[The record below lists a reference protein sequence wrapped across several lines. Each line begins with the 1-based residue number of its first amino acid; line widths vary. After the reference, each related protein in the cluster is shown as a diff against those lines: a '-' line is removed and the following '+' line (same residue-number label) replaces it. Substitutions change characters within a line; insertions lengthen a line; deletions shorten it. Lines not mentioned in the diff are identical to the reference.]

1 MTPARFWCLVAHR
14 NQNSDFDVVPTPSE
28 PVFTHLNARITQEEG
43 AFTVSIR
50 MYCSSWEQDR
60 AWGEEVAPS
69 IEIAGEMISG
79 LAERY
84 AIPQERI
91 TIHLVMTKIT
101 DGTRH

>member
-1 MTPARFWCLVAHR
+1 MTRAPTEPA
-14 NQNSDFDVVPTPSE
+14 
-28 PVFTHLNARITQEEG
+28 FTHLNARITQEEG

-50 MYCSSWEQDR
+50 MSCSALEQDR
-60 AWGEEVAPS
+60 AWGEEIAPS

-84 AIPQERI
+84 AIPQECI
-91 TIHLVMTKIT
+91 TIHLVMTNVR

>member
-1 MTPARFWCLVAHR
+1 MAQR
-14 NQNSDFDVVPTPSE
+14 NVKSDRHVTRTSTE
-28 PVFTHLNARITQEEG
+28 PPFTHLNARITQEEG

-50 MYCSSWEQDR
+50 MSCAALEQDR

-79 LAERY
+79 LAARY
-84 AIPQERI
+84 SIPQSCI
-91 TIHLVMTKIT
+91 TIHLVMTNVR

>member
-1 MTPARFWCLVAHR
+1 MLRSATEI
-14 NQNSDFDVVPTPSE
+14 SEFDVVTTPSE

-60 AWGEEVAPS
+60 AWGEEIAPS

>member
-1 MTPARFWCLVAHR
+1 LKG
-14 NQNSDFDVVPTPSE
+14 DLDVVKTPTE
-28 PVFTHLNARITQEEG
+28 PVFTHLSARITQDDR

-50 MYCSSWEQDR
+50 MYCSSWQQDR
-60 AWGEEVAPS
+60 AWGEEIAPS

-84 AIPQERI
+84 SIPQERI
-91 TIHLVMTKIT
+91 TIHLVMTKMS

>member
-1 MTPARFWCLVAHR
+1 M
-14 NQNSDFDVVPTPSE
+14 DVGKTPSE

-50 MYCSSWEQDR
+50 MYCTTLDDDR
-60 AWGEEVAPS
+60 AWGEEIAPS

-79 LAERY
+79 VAERY
-84 AIPQERI
+84 AIPQRCI
-91 TIHLVMTKIT
+91 TIHLVMTKVS

>member
-1 MTPARFWCLVAHR
+1 
-14 NQNSDFDVVPTPSE
+14 VVRTPSE
-28 PVFTHLNARITQEEG
+28 PVFTHINARITQEEG

-60 AWGEEVAPS
+60 AWGEEIAPS

-84 AIPQERI
+84 AIPQECI
-91 TIHLVMTKIT
+91 TIHLIMTNIS

>member
-1 MTPARFWCLVAHR
+1 MTK
-14 NQNSDFDVVPTPSE
+14 TPNATA
-28 PVFTHLNARITQEEG
+28 FTHLNARITEEEG

-50 MYCSSWEQDR
+50 MSCGAPYQDR

-84 AIPQERI
+84 AIPQECI
-91 TIHLVMTKIT
+91 TIHLVMTNVR